1 MKEPIHE
8 SSGNIFIDLGFAEAE
23 ATVLQM
29 RADLMIDLQQFI
41 AQSSFTQ
48 AQIAKKLGITQTR
61 VSDLVRNKWE
71 KFNLETLITLEARA
85 GRKVTLEL
93 AA

>member
-8 SSGNIFIDLGFAEAE
+8 SSGNLFIDLGFAEAE

-29 RADLMIDLQQFI
+29 RADLMIDLQKFI
-41 AQSSFTQ
+41 QQSPLTQ

-61 VSDLVRNKWE
+61 VSDLVRNKWD
-71 KFNLETLITLEARA
+71 KFNLEMLITLEARA